1 MYKSDEKE
9 HLCTATP
16 ESSSAMES
24 TADEALP
31 NRYRRRTGPGPTVGG
46 DKELGKERS
55 KNDDDCDKEVWDTL
69 SGSFR
74 RVQSVLD
81 QNRALIQQVNE
92 NHQSK
97 TPDNLAKNVALIQEI
112 NGNISKVMSMYSDL
126 SVNFSGIVQQR
137 RAIGD
142 SKSGSSSD
150 GEDKGKSEGS

>member
-1 MYKSDEKE
+1 
-9 HLCTATP
+9 
-16 ESSSAMES
+16 MES

-55 KNDDDCDKEVWDTL
+55 KDDDDDCDKEVWDTL
-69 SGSFR
+69 SGCFR

-81 QNRALIQQVNE
+81 HNRVLIQQVNE

-112 NGNISKVMSMYSDL
+112 NGNISKVMSMYSDM

-150 GEDKGKSEGS
+150 GDDKGKSEGS